1 MPQPLK
7 PPRLLLRERKGR
19 AAAWI
24 ILDQGKE
31 CATGCGA
38 EDRTGAE
45 EALAAYLASKHR
57 PRGGP
62 SDPAD
67 YSIADALIRYG
78 EGAQGRVRA
87 PRAIGYAISCL
98 VPFWTGSVDSI
109 SKTTCA
115 AYVTHRRA
123 MGVKDGT
130 IIRELGVL
138 AAAVN
143 ALADDRIISRAP
155 TVTKP
160 SAPPPRDRFL
170 THEEAARLIE
180 AAEGSP
186 RAPHIAT
193 FIRFGLATGTRAS
206 AILALR
212 WTPSTVGGWIDLESG
227 LIYRRGL
234 GERET
239 TKRRPPLR
247 IAADLRPYL
256 EDAKKR
262 TRTHLIEDA
271 KGNPVI
277 GVKTAFARA
286 CRVADLKG
294 VSPHVLRHTC
304 ATWALQGGASIFEV
318 AGVLGDTI
326 EMIERV
332 YGHHSPDHLRAAVDA
347 AAGFLRPKP

>member
-1 MPQPLK
+1 M
-7 PPRLLLRERKGR
+7 
-19 AAAWI
+19 
-24 ILDQGKE
+24 
-31 CATGCGA
+31 
-38 EDRTGAE
+38 
-45 EALAAYLASKHR
+45 
-57 PRGGP
+57 
-62 SDPAD
+62 
-67 YSIADALIRYG
+67 
-78 EGAQGRVRA
+78 
-87 PRAIGYAISCL
+87 
-98 VPFWTGSVDSI
+98 DSI
-109 SKTTCA
+109 SKTSCA
-115 AYVTHRRA
+115 AYAAHRRKEKA
-123 MGVKDGT
+123 SDGT

-143 ALADDRIISRAP
+143 ALADDRIISQAP

-160 SAPPPRDRFL
+160 SAPPARDRFL
-170 THEEAARLIE
+170 TKDEARALIE
-180 AAEGSP
+180 AAEKNP
-186 RAPHIAT
+186 YAQHLAT

-239 TKRRPPLR
+239 IKRRPPLR

-256 EDAKKR
+256 EAAKER
-262 TRTHLIEDA
+262 TRTHLVEDMR
-271 KGNPVI
+271 GRPVAS
-277 GVKTAFARA
+277 VKTAFARA
-286 CRVADLKG
+286 CRAANLSD

-318 AGVLGDTI
+318 AGMLGDTV

-347 AAGFLRPKP
+347 AAGFLRPKA